1 MNKKWIIKNNKVI
14 EVTKDQKNEWC
25 SLKRDLEEIV
35 NLRKKIEK
43 LKTEKLLLQK
53 KLHSKNRL
61 IYFYKKKFAD
71 QNSTVLDNIAKKEK
85 QYLDVVKSF
94 FYFLKKGVWGTAPRR
109 WLNKMP
115 DWITKNSLLK

>member
-1 MNKKWIIKNNKVI
+1 MNKKWIIKNNEVI

-61 IYFYKKKFAD
+61 VNFYKKKVAD
-71 QNSTVLDNIAKKEK
+71 LNSTVLDNIVKKEK
-85 QYLDVVKSF
+85 
-94 FYFLKKGVWGTAPRR
+94 
-109 WLNKMP
+109 
-115 DWITKNSLLK
+115 

>member
-71 QNSTVLDNIAKKEK
+71 LNSTVLDSIAKKEK
-85 QYLDVVKSF
+85 
-94 FYFLKKGVWGTAPRR
+94 
-109 WLNKMP
+109 
-115 DWITKNSLLK
+115 

>member
-14 EVTKDQKNEWC
+14 EVTKNQKNEWC

-71 QNSTVLDNIAKKEK
+71 LNSTVLDNIAKKEK
-85 QYLDVVKSF
+85 
-94 FYFLKKGVWGTAPRR
+94 
-109 WLNKMP
+109 
-115 DWITKNSLLK
+115 

>member
-25 SLKRDLEEIV
+25 SLKRDLKEIV

-71 QNSTVLDNIAKKEK
+71 LNSTVLDNIAKKEK
-85 QYLDVVKSF
+85 
-94 FYFLKKGVWGTAPRR
+94 
-109 WLNKMP
+109 
-115 DWITKNSLLK
+115 